1 MAPTLDLTSVR
12 ALIPVGDDE
21 MLPPPSLF
29 LHASDL
35 HGQAHV
41 GRVLIHA
48 LRLIAAT
55 GLIEEAPCLWAAVY
69 LHDIAR
75 RHDGRCPDHGARAWA
90 RLATLPD
97 VQARLARGGVRA
109 EDAAAVEYAVGIHC
123 SGEPAETHPHYR
135 LAALLKDA
143 DGLDRVRL
151 NDLKTKMLR
160 HAEARDMVPFAQWLY
175 DETAWTLRPGPG
187 CFATLW
193 AIVEKGAAPFSAA

>member
-55 GLIEEAPCLWAAVY
+55 GLIE
-69 LHDIAR
+69 
-75 RHDGRCPDHGARAWA
+75 
-90 RLATLPD
+90 
-97 VQARLARGGVRA
+97 
-109 EDAAAVEYAVGIHC
+109 
-123 SGEPAETHPHYR
+123 
-135 LAALLKDA
+135 
-143 DGLDRVRL
+143 
-151 NDLKTKMLR
+151 
-160 HAEARDMVPFAQWLY
+160 
-175 DETAWTLRPGPG
+175 
-187 CFATLW
+187 
-193 AIVEKGAAPFSAA
+193 